1 MGGFKPIAAAAALA
15 LIAPLSAC
23 SGGDTAAEQAGGE
36 DAANRTL
43 AAAISGESDL
53 STVSG
58 ALSEAGLADVFDG
71 PGSYT
76 ILAPDDDAFDA
87 LGEGAK
93 TLTAE
98 DHKAELVAVLRGHIL
113 PGHLTPDAIL
123 KAIAAKKGPVT
134 MRTLDDEQ
142 VTFSAEG
149 KTITVTGANDTKATI
164 DGDALVASNGVV
176 LPING
181 FVKRAP
187 AAAATPAA

>member
-15 LIAPLSAC
+15 LIAPLGAC
-23 SGGDTAAEQAGGE
+23 SGGDAAAEQAGGE

-149 KTITVTGANDTKATI
+149 KTITVTGANDAKATI

-187 AAAATPAA
+187 ASAATPAA